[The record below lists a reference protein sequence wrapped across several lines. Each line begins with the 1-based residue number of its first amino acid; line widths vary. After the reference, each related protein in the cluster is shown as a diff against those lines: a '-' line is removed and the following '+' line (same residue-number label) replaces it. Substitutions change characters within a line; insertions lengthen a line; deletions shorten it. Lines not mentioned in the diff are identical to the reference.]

1 MERHHFN
8 HAVTILSNENLN
20 ILDRM
25 DSTNFRKCLEYME
38 KAILAT
44 DLSLYFQ
51 QRERASELAKSKKYD
66 PKNPEHCHLVI
77 LSKTNISLNL

>member
-25 DSTNFRKCLEYME
+25 SSETFRKCLEHME
-38 KAILAT
+38 KSILST
-44 DLSLYFQ
+44 DLSLYFSL
-51 QRERASELAKSKKYD
+51 RERASKLAKSKSYD
-66 PKNPEHCHLVI
+66 RNNPEHRDLVNYFY
-77 LSKTNISLNL
+77 SKTIV